1 MKNIRRLL
9 KNSDT
14 LLGIRSDL
22 QKLQRIWWRM
32 SSTGIVR
39 RYMASNQVRKLQI
52 GAGPIAL
59 PGWLGTDFWPS
70 ATVAFLDA
78 TKPFPMEDRTFDYIH
93 SEHMIEHI
101 TWFEGLAMLRECS
114 RVLKP
119 GGKLRVATPDLM
131 VITRLYGY
139 EEGSIADKY
148 IRTTTDQYLQGI
160 AHYRAGFVIN
170 SAFYRWGHKFVYDG
184 DLLGLALQECGFV
197 DIKRYPPDE
206 SDDPNLRGIEM
217 HGRIGNNQED
227 LNTFETMVFEG
238 MRPT

>member
-1 MKNIRRLL
+1 
-9 KNSDT
+9 
-14 LLGIRSDL
+14 
-22 QKLQRIWWRM
+22 M
-32 SSTGIVR
+32 SSRGIIR

-70 ATVAFLDA
+70 TSVAFLDA
-78 TKPFPMEDRTFDYIH
+78 TKPFPMKDGTFNYIH

-101 TWFEGLAMLRECS
+101 TWFEGLTMLRECF

-119 GGKLRVATPDLM
+119 GGTLRVATPDLQA
-131 VITRLYGY
+131 ITGLYGY
-139 EEGSIADKY
+139 EAGSIEEKY

-160 AHYRAGFVIN
+160 DRYRAGFVIN
-170 SAFYRWGHKFVYDG
+170 SAFYRWGHKFVYDSE
-184 DLLGLALQECGFV
+184 LLGQALQECGFV
-197 DIKRYPPDE
+197 YIKRYPPGE

-238 MRPT
+238 VRAT